1 MISELYSIEQCE
13 IVRQTGYE
21 DMNFCLQNI
30 ITPRDELR
38 KQSKFILKITNPI
51 EARNYDLMV
60 DNILVLFSVRLPVR
74 LFEFLNGTKLE
85 DVDYSMQVCNLI
97 GRLLAQFHMV
107 TSTFDDDAYR
117 RHIPFLSLE
126 NRECCEREMELL
138 FERNLISESQHE
150 LLKRTLD
157 IFKKKMSKMSTT
169 MAKGFIHSDFN
180 ETNILVEISN
190 DEYVVKG
197 LLDFGDAHY
206 SYLIFDIAAAI
217 LYVLMDT
224 KTNEYDDEWL
234 KLGGWVVNG
243 YETVHTVMDKDML
256 LPSMRA
262 RLALSLIYGL
272 RTARIN
278 YRNGNLEYVLKTQN
292 NGWKVLKIAVQ
303 VCSFRDST
311 MKTHLLVT
319 FATLAYAASE
329 NKDVPI
335 EKCAVSID
343 GVKRPSVLPSLCKNT
358 YADIPCAHLY
368 PVTDNSSHHNELVVD
383 TILHRHQLFLAKEK
397 Y

>member
-1 MISELYSIEQCE
+1 MFEINEVTQAPVASSETIQRIVRELYSIEQCE

-51 EARNYDLMV
+51 EARNYDLMESQKRLC
-60 DNILVLFSVRLPVR
+60 DLLREYGIPCANIYKNNEGKFWSVVEVAHNVRLPVR

-85 DVDYSMQVCNLI
+85 DIDYSMQ
-97 GRLLAQFHMV
+97 
-107 TSTFDDDAYR
+107 
-117 RHIPFLSLE
+117 
-126 NRECCEREMELL
+126 
-138 FERNLISESQHE
+138 
-150 LLKRTLD
+150 
-157 IFKKKMSKMSTT
+157 
-169 MAKGFIHSDFN
+169 
-180 ETNILVEISN
+180 
-190 DEYVVKG
+190 VKG

-278 YRNGNLEYVLKTQN
+278 YRNGNLE
-292 NGWKVLKIAVQ
+292 
-303 VCSFRDST
+303 DST

-343 GVKRPSVLPSLCKNT
+343 GIERSRYLHHFQNYYRQKVANDEGWVKIPIMVADDEESVKIPIMVANDEESVKIPIMVANDEESVKIPITVADDEESCQRWDQLAPKLLAPKLPKRT
-358 YADIPCAHLY
+358 PQQQ
-368 PVTDNSSHHNELVVD
+368 
-383 TILHRHQLFLAKEK
+383 RK
-397 Y
+397 